1 MPLPKSFPL
10 LTTERTT
17 MRLPVSEDA
26 AFFLELLNDPDFI
39 RFTGDRGIRD
49 LEGARGYVTDKLL
62 PMFETHGFTL
72 YVVESRE
79 SGLAMGING
88 LVQRETLDAPD
99 IGFGFLERYCG
110 QGIGRETSE
119 AILQYAHSTLNL
131 PVVYGI
137 TREDNAPSIRLLE
150 HLGLKLL
157 RTEPLP
163 GIPEPQLVYRICTP
177 ESPQIQ
183 S

>member
-1 MPLPKSFPL
+1 MTVPQSAPL

-17 MRLPVSEDA
+17 LRLPVAEDA
-26 AFFLELLNDPDFI
+26 DFFLELLNDPDFI

-49 LEGARGYVTDKLL
+49 LKGTRGYVTDKLL

-72 YVVESRE
+72 YVVEFRQ
-79 SGLAMGING
+79 SGLPMGING

-99 IGFGFLERYCG
+99 IGFGFLKRYFG
-110 QGIGRETSE
+110 QGIGRETSK
-119 AILQYAHSTLNL
+119 AVLKYAHSTLNL

-137 TREDNAPSIRLLE
+137 TRQDNAPSIRLLE

-163 GIPEPQLVYRICTP
+163 GIPEPQLVYCIGP
-177 ESPQIQ
+177 PDSPPPPT
-183 S
+183 